1 VITFIRRF
9 RYVTREPLAEASAAD
24 GDRTTKV
31 LLTASE
37 SPPILSL
44 AVLPTAIAITYQ
56 QSIRNLKIMRLRIQ
70 TILCCTAIFSAVSF
84 FTITFAETNP
94 LSKAQVAERIAK
106 VENGVDDFEKYLT
119 SRGENAKDQAGSAK
133 SSGAAKSNGAAK
145 RGQGADSANK
155 DARKEQAGQS
165 KDDLQNAMDDLNRT
179 TNRLRRK
186 FDETAN
192 YLETKVQME
201 QVMDSA
207 RRVNQVVGK
216 GSNDGQAQRLWTAL
230 RASINDLAR
239 AYNLTPMS

>member
-1 VITFIRRF
+1 
-9 RYVTREPLAEASAAD
+9 
-24 GDRTTKV
+24 
-31 LLTASE
+31 
-37 SPPILSL
+37 
-44 AVLPTAIAITYQ
+44 
-56 QSIRNLKIMRLRIQ
+56 MHLRIR
-70 TILCCTAIFSAVSF
+70 TVVCCTAIFSAVSF

-94 LSKAQVAERIAK
+94 FSKAQVADRIRT

-133 SSGAAKSNGAAK
+133 SSGAAK
-145 RGQGADSANK
+145 RGQGANSANK
-155 DARKEQAGQS
+155 DARKDQAGQS

-239 AYNLTPMS
+239 CYNLTPMGA

>member
-1 VITFIRRF
+1 M
-9 RYVTREPLAEASAAD
+9 PLAEASEAD

-31 LLTASE
+31 LFTASE
-37 SPPILSL
+37 SHSMLSL
-44 AVLPTAIAITYQ
+44 AVLPTAIVITYQ
-56 QSIRNLKIMRLRIQ
+56 QSIRNLKIMRLKIP
-70 TILCCTAIFSAVSF
+70 TILWCTAIFSAVSF

-94 LSKAQVAERIAK
+94 LSKAQVADRIRK

-119 SRGENAKDQAGSAK
+119 SRGENARDQAGSAK
-133 SSGAAKSNGAAK
+133 SSGAAK
-145 RGQGADSANK
+145 RGQGGNSANK
-155 DARKEQAGQS
+155 EARKDQAGKS

-186 FDETAN
+186 FDATAN

-239 AYNLTPMS
+239 CYNLTPMS

>member
-1 VITFIRRF
+1 MR
-9 RYVTREPLAEASAAD
+9 
-24 GDRTTKV
+24 
-31 LLTASE
+31 
-37 SPPILSL
+37 
-44 AVLPTAIAITYQ
+44 
-56 QSIRNLKIMRLRIQ
+56 LKIR
-70 TILCCTAIFSAVSF
+70 TVLCCTAIFSAVNF
-84 FTITFAETNP
+84 FTIPFAETNP
-94 LSKAQVAERIAK
+94 LSKAQVADQIRK

-133 SSGAAKSNGAAK
+133 SSGEAK
-145 RGQGADSANK
+145 RGKGANSANK
-155 DARKEQAGQS
+155 EAGKEKASQG
-165 KDDLQNAMDDLNRT
+165 KDDLQNAMDDLNRS

-216 GSNDGQAQRLWTAL
+216 GNNDGQAQRLWTAL

-239 AYNLTPMS
+239 CYNLTPVGA

>member
-1 VITFIRRF
+1 
-9 RYVTREPLAEASAAD
+9 
-24 GDRTTKV
+24 
-31 LLTASE
+31 
-37 SPPILSL
+37 
-44 AVLPTAIAITYQ
+44 
-56 QSIRNLKIMRLRIQ
+56 MRLRIR

-94 LSKAQVAERIAK
+94 LSKAQVADRIQK

-119 SRGENAKDQAGSAK
+119 TRGENAKDQAGS
-133 SSGAAKSNGAAK
+133 AKSNGAAK

-155 DARKEQAGQS
+155 DARKDQAGQS

>member
-1 VITFIRRF
+1 
-9 RYVTREPLAEASAAD
+9 
-24 GDRTTKV
+24 
-31 LLTASE
+31 
-37 SPPILSL
+37 
-44 AVLPTAIAITYQ
+44 
-56 QSIRNLKIMRLRIQ
+56 MRLRIR
-70 TILCCTAIFSAVSF
+70 TVVCCTAIFSAVGF
-84 FTITFAETNP
+84 FTITFAETTPFN
-94 LSKAQVAERIAK
+94 KAQVADRIRK

-133 SSGAAKSNGAAK
+133 SSGSTKRRGGAN
-145 RGQGADSANK
+145 SANK
-155 DARKEQAGQS
+155 EAGKNQAKQT

-186 FDETAN
+186 FDATAN

-201 QVMDSA
+201 QVLDSA

-239 AYNLTPMS
+239 CYNLTPMGA

>member
-1 VITFIRRF
+1 M
-9 RYVTREPLAEASAAD
+9 S
-24 GDRTTKV
+24 
-31 LLTASE
+31 
-37 SPPILSL
+37 
-44 AVLPTAIAITYQ
+44 
-56 QSIRNLKIMRLRIQ
+56 LRIR
-70 TILCCTAIFSAVSF
+70 TVLFCTAIFSAVSF
-84 FTITFAETNP
+84 FTITFAETAPFN
-94 LSKAQVAERIAK
+94 KAQVGDRIRK

-133 SSGAAKSNGAAK
+133 SSGAAK
-145 RGQGADSANK
+145 RGQGANSANK
-155 DARKEQAGQS
+155 DARKDQAKDQGKQT

-186 FDETAN
+186 FDATAN

-216 GSNDGQAQRLWTAL
+216 GSNDGQAKRLWTAL

-239 AYNLTPMS
+239 CYNLTPMGA

>member
-1 VITFIRRF
+1 
-9 RYVTREPLAEASAAD
+9 
-24 GDRTTKV
+24 
-31 LLTASE
+31 
-37 SPPILSL
+37 
-44 AVLPTAIAITYQ
+44 
-56 QSIRNLKIMRLRIQ
+56 MRLRIR
-70 TILCCTAIFSAVSF
+70 TVVCCTAIFSAVSF

-94 LSKAQVAERIAK
+94 FSKAQVADRIRK

-133 SSGAAKSNGAAK
+133 SSGSAK
-145 RGQGADSANK
+145 RGQGANSANK
-155 DARKEQAGQS
+155 DARKDQGKQT
-165 KDDLQNAMDDLNRT
+165 KHDLQKAMDALNRT

-186 FDETAN
+186 FDGTAN

-216 GSNDGQAQRLWTAL
+216 GSNDSQAQRLWTAL

-239 AYNLTPMS
+239 CYNLTPMGA

>member
-1 VITFIRRF
+1 
-9 RYVTREPLAEASAAD
+9 
-24 GDRTTKV
+24 
-31 LLTASE
+31 
-37 SPPILSL
+37 
-44 AVLPTAIAITYQ
+44 
-56 QSIRNLKIMRLRIQ
+56 MRLRIR
-70 TILCCTAIFSAVSF
+70 TLLCCTAIFSAVSF
-84 FTITFAETNP
+84 FTITFAETTP
-94 LSKAQVAERIAK
+94 LNKAQVGDRIRK

-133 SSGAAKSNGAAK
+133 SGAKSGGETK
-145 RGQGADSANK
+145 RGQGANSANK
-155 DARKEQAGQS
+155 DARKDQAKDQGKQS

-186 FDETAN
+186 FDATAN

-239 AYNLTPMS
+239 CYNITPMGA

>member
-1 VITFIRRF
+1 
-9 RYVTREPLAEASAAD
+9 
-24 GDRTTKV
+24 
-31 LLTASE
+31 
-37 SPPILSL
+37 
-44 AVLPTAIAITYQ
+44 
-56 QSIRNLKIMRLRIQ
+56 MRLRIR

-94 LSKAQVAERIAK
+94 LSKAQVADRIRK

-119 SRGENAKDQAGSAK
+119 TRGENAKDQAGSAK
-133 SSGAAKSNGAAK
+133 SSGAAK
-145 RGQGADSANK
+145 RGQGANSANK
-155 DARKEQAGQS
+155 DARKDQAGQS

-207 RRVNQVVGK
+207 RRVNQVVAKEK
-216 GSNDGQAQRLWTAL
+216 GSNDSTGTTPLDCFAREYQRPGAL
-230 RASINDLAR
+230 LQPDPRGRIGNGIPCRVTVHLYCELAR
-239 AYNLTPMS
+239 

>member
-1 VITFIRRF
+1 MRSRIRTL
-9 RYVTREPLAEASAAD
+9 VC
-24 GDRTTKV
+24 G
-31 LLTASE
+31 TAM
-37 SPPILSL
+37 L
-44 AVLPTAIAITYQ
+44 
-56 QSIRNLKIMRLRIQ
+56 
-70 TILCCTAIFSAVSF
+70 SAVSF

-94 LSKAQVAERIAK
+94 LSKAQVADQIRK

-133 SSGAAKSNGAAK
+133 SSGAAKRGKGAN
-145 RGQGADSANK
+145 SANK
-155 DARKEQAGQS
+155 EAGKEKASQG
-165 KDDLQNAMDDLNRT
+165 KDDLQNAMDDLNRS

-207 RRVNQVVGK
+207 RKVNQVVGK

-239 AYNLTPMS
+239 AYNLTPVGA

>member
-1 VITFIRRF
+1 
-9 RYVTREPLAEASAAD
+9 
-24 GDRTTKV
+24 
-31 LLTASE
+31 
-37 SPPILSL
+37 
-44 AVLPTAIAITYQ
+44 
-56 QSIRNLKIMRLRIQ
+56 MHLRIR

-84 FTITFAETNP
+84 FTITFAETAPFN
-94 LSKAQVAERIAK
+94 KAQVGDRIRK

-133 SSGAAKSNGAAK
+133 SSGAAK
-145 RGQGADSANK
+145 RGQSADSANK
-155 DARKEQAGQS
+155 DARKDQAGQS

-207 RRVNQVVGK
+207 RRVN
-216 GSNDGQAQRLWTAL
+216 
-230 RASINDLAR
+230 
-239 AYNLTPMS
+239 